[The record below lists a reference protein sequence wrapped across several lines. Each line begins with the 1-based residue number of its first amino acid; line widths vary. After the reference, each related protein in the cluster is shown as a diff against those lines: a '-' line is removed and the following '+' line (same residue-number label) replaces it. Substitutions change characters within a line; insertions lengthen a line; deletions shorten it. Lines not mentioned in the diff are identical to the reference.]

1 MPDMKIWF
9 VTGAGRGMG
18 TSIAK
23 AALNAGH
30 AVVATGRKTDT
41 VKAAIGDAD
50 DLLVVKLDITSP
62 DLRVVDTC
70 NRAICSLWI
79 LSTKGRDFLDY

>member
-1 MPDMKIWF
+1 MTDMKIWF

-30 AVVATGRKTDT
+30 AVVATGRKTDA
-41 VKAAIGDAD
+41 VKAAIGHYLGDMGD
-50 DLLVVKLDITSP
+50 VSFRFESVPPSSSRIFRITMEGSAFEY
-62 DLRVVDTC
+62 R
-70 NRAICSLWI
+70 N
-79 LSTKGRDFLDY
+79 Y